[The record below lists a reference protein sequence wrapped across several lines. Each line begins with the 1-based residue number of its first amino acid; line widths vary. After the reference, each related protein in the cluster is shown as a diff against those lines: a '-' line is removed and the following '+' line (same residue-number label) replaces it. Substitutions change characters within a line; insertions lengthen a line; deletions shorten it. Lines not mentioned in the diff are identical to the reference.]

1 VIEVLN
7 VTKTF
12 AGKVALDQVSLQVKR
27 QSVFGLIGPDGAGK
41 TTLFRVICG
50 LLIADSGQVLLDG
63 GAAHRLSNGE
73 LGYMPQRFSLYGNL
87 TVMENIN
94 FFGSL
99 YGLSR
104 NLILQ
109 RANEILDI
117 TGLGPFKKRL
127 ANQLSGGMKQK
138 LSLSCALLTR
148 PAILVL
154 DEPTYGVDPN
164 SRKEFWKIL
173 YQLNHEGMT
182 VLVSTPYMDEAEL
195 CHQLAFINQGQLLA
209 LDTPGH
215 LKERLLHQVL
225 EVRTGVK
232 DPYFFDNIPGV
243 LYSSFYGYK
252 HRIIVENIESTSSL
266 IAQLAKP
273 QGSEIFSLEEVEP
286 SMEDLF
292 VYLITDGIM
301 KQGAP

>member
-1 VIEVLN
+1 MVIEVID

-12 AGKVALDQVSLQVKR
+12 AGKIALDQVSLSVKR
-27 QSVFGLIGPDGAGK
+27 QSIFGLIGPDGAGK

-50 LLIADSGQVLLDG
+50 LLTADSGKVLLDG
-63 GAAHRLSNGE
+63 GAASRLSKGE
-73 LGYMPQRFSLYGNL
+73 LGYMPQRFSLYGDL
-87 TVMENIN
+87 TLMENIN

-104 NLILQ
+104 DLILQ
-109 RANEILDI
+109 RASEILDI

-127 ANQLSGGMKQK
+127 AHQLSGGMKQK

-148 PAILVL
+148 PEILIL
-154 DEPTYGVDPN
+154 DEPTYGVDPD

-195 CHQLAFINQGQLLA
+195 CHELAFINQGQLLV

-243 LYSSFYGYK
+243 VYSSFYGYK
-252 HRIIVENIESTSSL
+252 HRLIVDNAESTGNL
-266 IAQLAKP
+266 ITQVANE
-273 QGSEIFSLEEVEP
+273 QGSFLLEEVEP

-292 VYLITDGIM
+292 VYLTETGIM
-301 KQGAP
+301 KQGAS